1 MIDLKNLPIRRGAR
15 EKQPKK
21 PKKMSLELLKIF
33 LLWLAISPLNQCLS
47 DFILFHPFGD
57 GVIDQKAIKV
67 ISDRY
72 GATWSEERFAAPD
85 GTSLSAWYFKSPKAK
100 KTFLVSHGNGGN
112 LAHRILLIAS
122 LVHCGGS
129 VFIYDYRGYGKSAG
143 KPSVDGIQQD
153 GLAAYDFLT
162 KEKNVSPSDIVL
174 YGESL
179 GCAVSSIIASKHAV
193 GGVVLQSGFSSI
205 QTAARDRLPWMWLYP
220 DQIFPQGSLTNL
232 VAYRGTHPPLL
243 ILHGEQDHI
252 LFPRYSKEVFAA
264 ASEPKQL
271 VMLPT
276 CGHNDVF
283 VNDVKLCTGAVQGF
297 LQKLNDGQLITRR

>member
-1 MIDLKNLPIRRGAR
+1 MIDLKNLPIRRAR
-15 EKQPKK
+15 SNQPKK
-21 PKKMSLELLKIF
+21 PKKLSAELLKIF
-33 LLWLAISPLNQCLS
+33 LLWLAISPFNECLS
-47 DFILFHPFGD
+47 DFILFHPLAD
-57 GVIDQKAIKV
+57 VAIDERAIKV

-72 GATWSEERFAAPD
+72 GAKWSEERFNSAD
-85 GTSLSAWYFKSPKAK
+85 GTSLSGWYFKSPTAK

-112 LAHRILLIAS
+112 IAHRILLIAS

-129 VFIYDYRGYGKSAG
+129 VFIYDYRGYGESEG
-143 KPSVDGIQQD
+143 KPSVDGIQLD

-179 GCAVSSIIASKHAV
+179 GCAVSSNIFSKHPV
-193 GGVVLQSGFSSI
+193 GGVILQSGFSSI

-220 DQIFPQGSLTNL
+220 DQFYPQRSLTNM

-243 ILHGEQDHI
+243 ILHGEQDSI
-252 LFPRYSKEVFAA
+252 LFPRYSKEVFAV

-283 VNDVKLCTGAVQGF
+283 VNDVKLCTGAVQRF
-297 LQKLNDGQLITRR
+297 LQKLPATL